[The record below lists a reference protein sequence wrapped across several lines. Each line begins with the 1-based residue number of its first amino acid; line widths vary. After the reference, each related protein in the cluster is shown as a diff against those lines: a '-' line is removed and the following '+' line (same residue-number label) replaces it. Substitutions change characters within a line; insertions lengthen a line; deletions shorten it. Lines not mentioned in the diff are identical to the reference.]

1 MVCSSRNRNRNR
13 LFRNRNRS
21 RCRIR
26 YFRTRNSAKLSL
38 LKKLDPSKNR
48 KGFISIISINNL
60 SRVKLGE
67 D

>member
-1 MVCSSRNRNRNR
+1 MQNQIFHNQKFSKTQ
-13 LFRNRNRS
+13 L
-21 RCRIR
+21 
-26 YFRTRNSAKLSL
+26 TK
-38 LKKLDPSKNR
+38 KKLDPSKNR